1 MRLTEKRWKM
11 LQRLSDDQKRFLRFA
26 SVGAV
31 NTAASFLVYIV
42 LLHFQVYYIIASILA
57 YITGIGISYILNT
70 AFVFKAEKKRSTV
83 YKFTAVYL
91 SALLI
96 NLSLLYLFV
105 DIFGMNPVLG
115 QIMVTS
121 AVLFYN
127 YVLQS
132 MWTFKRP

>member
-1 MRLTEKRWKM
+1 M

-26 SVGAV
+26 CVGAV
-31 NTAASFLVYIV
+31 NTAASFLVYIT
-42 LLHFQVYYIIASILA
+42 LLHFQVYYIIASIVA

-70 AFVFKAEKKRSTV
+70 AFVFQAEKKRSTA

-96 NLSLLYLFV
+96 NLFMLYLFV
-105 DIFGMNPVLG
+105 DILGINPVLG
-115 QIMVTS
+115 QILVTS

-127 YVLQS
+127 YILQS
-132 MWTFKRP
+132 VWTFKRP